1 MMQSTQYRLREHS
14 DTLLQSMAGFH
25 FLNHSQYA
33 RRIRDSRTQAAVR
46 STSIVVFYPTCQDW
60 AQMRLRYRDQ
70 PIQALP
76 TDRADHP
83 FTNRVGFR
91 GVQW

>member
-1 MMQSTQYRLREHS
+1 MMQSTQHRLREHS

-46 STSIVVFYPTCQDW
+46 STSIVMFYPTCQD
-60 AQMRLRYRDQ
+60 
-70 PIQALP
+70 
-76 TDRADHP
+76 
-83 FTNRVGFR
+83 
-91 GVQW
+91 